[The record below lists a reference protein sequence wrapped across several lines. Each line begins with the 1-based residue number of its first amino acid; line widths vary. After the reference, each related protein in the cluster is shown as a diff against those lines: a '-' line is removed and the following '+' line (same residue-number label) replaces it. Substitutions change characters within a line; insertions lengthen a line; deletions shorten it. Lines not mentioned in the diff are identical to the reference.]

1 MKKTLQIILFCIF
14 CICNI
19 NANTYTIK
27 RLGIENGL
35 SSNYVVGIT
44 QDIQGRMWFATE
56 SGLNCF
62 DGNHFKV
69 YKKYS
74 SDLCGNELNAIY
86 SDDKDYRIWIGS
98 QRDGLSIFDCLQQ
111 TFRTVRAGENDQSI
125 TTNDITDIKG
135 SKKGHGIWITTYH
148 RGINYYDKKKDKFIQ
163 IYDNKVPAL
172 GGKKCF
178 TGCDDGKGNI
188 YLGHDGQGMSII
200 STKDWKLRNFTHSNN
215 DDCSIPSNVIHS
227 ICVDSYN
234 NVWVGTD
241 NGLALFNPKT
251 GKFTSFRHDPKNPCS
266 ILSGQIRDIKEMKN
280 GELWICI
287 NMGGVSIIDLK
298 NSFLVSPKELKF
310 KNIIAQNNVNG
321 LSSPNARTIFQD
333 RFGNIWIGNYRAGID
348 IISYE
353 QPSFR
358 TLPYI
363 IKADAD
369 AISRQV
375 WGLSSIGNDVYVS
388 AEEEIHKFANGKRK
402 ETINLAPYSFISNSH
417 LNVIYRDK
425 KNNLW
430 LGGYMN
436 GVMLFNPKTNKVERI
451 KGSNGLNVN
460 CFFEDGED
468 ILIGAD
474 EGIYKYNNG
483 NFVCWQEIQNQ
494 LPDRMVHGIL
504 RDKEGKLWIGTFGQG
519 ISIFNKNNKMSLN
532 LVKSNGFPSNA
543 VNHMILDS
551 NKKVWVATREG
562 LVKFDNTS
570 LPKKYKVFKEE
581 DGLENSQVRAIC
593 EDRRHNIWVS
603 TNSGISL
610 FDMNSKILLSY
621 NNHDGIPI
629 GEFMSK
635 SVSMTND
642 GLIYFGSQNGVCY
655 FNPDYVTRKMK
666 VAPASITGFATFTSN
681 KESKNEEKEIAFLSG
696 KVELPNNQNTFKIS
710 FSVLDITQSD
720 QAEFSYMLEGLENIW
735 YNAQNEKQI
744 TFRNIP
750 PGKYK
755 FLIRSRLKNQDWD
768 SNVASLDI
776 IIAPPL
782 LLTWYFK
789 VLYCIIATII
799 IILILKSYKKKVYL
813 EGSLKMEKKKIS
825 DQQEL
830 NNERLRFYTNIT
842 HELRTPLT
850 LILGPL
856 EDLLCDKSLS
866 LKQINKI
873 GIIRDSSHRLLNLIN
888 DIMEFRKTETQNRK
902 LSVEKDDI
910 STVINEVGIR
920 FKELNSNPKVS
931 YIIDIKSE
939 NNNIYFDKEMIVTIL
954 NNLLSNASKYTPKGE
969 IRISL
974 NSINENNIDYTVISV
989 SDTGYGI
996 TENDLPHIFNRY
1008 YQGTGKYQI
1017 AGSGIGLALVKGLVE
1032 LHQAILD
1039 VESQEGK
1046 GTTFTLKLIT
1056 DNTYPEA
1063 IHKNSVEVQPNDFEL
1078 SEEETQEV
1086 QNAQKTL
1093 VLIVEDNSDIR
1104 EYIRTSLCDDYEILT
1119 ASNGKEGWDIAKNK
1133 IPNIII
1139 SDIMMPVMDG
1149 IELCKLVKEDICT
1162 SHIPVILLTAKDS
1175 LQDKEMGYDS
1185 GADSYI
1191 TKPFS
1196 AKLLTSRIV
1205 NILEARKKIARL
1217 IKSTQA
1223 QSEQEEAYKSLNKL
1237 DNVFIDKITKIIEDN
1252 LDMEKMDIGFIA
1264 DKMCM
1269 SHSTLYRKIKG
1280 LTDMSANELIR
1291 KIKMQNGEKLLLKG
1305 EQSISEIS
1313 YMIGF
1318 SSVAYFRQCFKDE
1331 YGMSPSEYVKS
1342 KSSKKDQE

>member
-1 MKKTLQIILFCIF
+1 
-14 CICNI
+14 
-19 NANTYTIK
+19 
-27 RLGIENGL
+27 
-35 SSNYVVGIT
+35 
-44 QDIQGRMWFATE
+44 
-56 SGLNCF
+56 
-62 DGNHFKV
+62 
-69 YKKYS
+69 
-74 SDLCGNELNAIY
+74 
-86 SDDKDYRIWIGS
+86 
-98 QRDGLSIFDCLQQ
+98 
-111 TFRTVRAGENDQSI
+111 
-125 TTNDITDIKG
+125 
-135 SKKGHGIWITTYH
+135 
-148 RGINYYDKKKDKFIQ
+148 
-163 IYDNKVPAL
+163 
-172 GGKKCF
+172 
-178 TGCDDGKGNI
+178 
-188 YLGHDGQGMSII
+188 
-200 STKDWKLRNFTHSNN
+200 
-215 DDCSIPSNVIHS
+215 
-227 ICVDSYN
+227 
-234 NVWVGTD
+234 
-241 NGLALFNPKT
+241 
-251 GKFTSFRHDPKNPCS
+251 
-266 ILSGQIRDIKEMKN
+266 
-280 GELWICI
+280 
-287 NMGGVSIIDLK
+287 
-298 NSFLVSPKELKF
+298 
-310 KNIIAQNNVNG
+310 
-321 LSSPNARTIFQD
+321 
-333 RFGNIWIGNYRAGID
+333 
-348 IISYE
+348 
-353 QPSFR
+353 
-358 TLPYI
+358 
-363 IKADAD
+363 
-369 AISRQV
+369 
-375 WGLSSIGNDVYVS
+375 
-388 AEEEIHKFANGKRK
+388 
-402 ETINLAPYSFISNSH
+402 
-417 LNVIYRDK
+417 
-425 KNNLW
+425 
-430 LGGYMN
+430 
-436 GVMLFNPKTNKVERI
+436 
-451 KGSNGLNVN
+451 
-460 CFFEDGED
+460 
-468 ILIGAD
+468 
-474 EGIYKYNNG
+474 
-483 NFVCWQEIQNQ
+483 
-494 LPDRMVHGIL
+494 
-504 RDKEGKLWIGTFGQG
+504 
-519 ISIFNKNNKMSLN
+519 
-532 LVKSNGFPSNA
+532 
-543 VNHMILDS
+543 
-551 NKKVWVATREG
+551 
-562 LVKFDNTS
+562 
-570 LPKKYKVFKEE
+570 
-581 DGLENSQVRAIC
+581 
-593 EDRRHNIWVS
+593 
-603 TNSGISL
+603 
-610 FDMNSKILLSY
+610 
-621 NNHDGIPI
+621 
-629 GEFMSK
+629 
-635 SVSMTND
+635 
-642 GLIYFGSQNGVCY
+642 
-655 FNPDYVTRKMK
+655 
-666 VAPASITGFATFTSN
+666 
-681 KESKNEEKEIAFLSG
+681 
-696 KVELPNNQNTFKIS
+696 
-710 FSVLDITQSD
+710 
-720 QAEFSYMLEGLENIW
+720 MLEGLENIW

-789 VLYCIIATII
+789 VLYCIIGTII

-1032 LHQAILD
+1032 LHQAILE
-1039 VESQEGK
+1039 VES
-1046 GTTFTLKLIT
+1046 
-1056 DNTYPEA
+1056 
-1063 IHKNSVEVQPNDFEL
+1063 
-1078 SEEETQEV
+1078 QEV

-1139 SDIMMPVMDG
+1139 SDIVMPVMDG

>member
-1 MKKTLQIILFCIF
+1 
-14 CICNI
+14 
-19 NANTYTIK
+19 
-27 RLGIENGL
+27 
-35 SSNYVVGIT
+35 
-44 QDIQGRMWFATE
+44 
-56 SGLNCF
+56 
-62 DGNHFKV
+62 
-69 YKKYS
+69 
-74 SDLCGNELNAIY
+74 
-86 SDDKDYRIWIGS
+86 
-98 QRDGLSIFDCLQQ
+98 
-111 TFRTVRAGENDQSI
+111 
-125 TTNDITDIKG
+125 
-135 SKKGHGIWITTYH
+135 
-148 RGINYYDKKKDKFIQ
+148 
-163 IYDNKVPAL
+163 
-172 GGKKCF
+172 
-178 TGCDDGKGNI
+178 
-188 YLGHDGQGMSII
+188 
-200 STKDWKLRNFTHSNN
+200 
-215 DDCSIPSNVIHS
+215 
-227 ICVDSYN
+227 
-234 NVWVGTD
+234 
-241 NGLALFNPKT
+241 
-251 GKFTSFRHDPKNPCS
+251 
-266 ILSGQIRDIKEMKN
+266 
-280 GELWICI
+280 
-287 NMGGVSIIDLK
+287 
-298 NSFLVSPKELKF
+298 
-310 KNIIAQNNVNG
+310 
-321 LSSPNARTIFQD
+321 
-333 RFGNIWIGNYRAGID
+333 
-348 IISYE
+348 
-353 QPSFR
+353 
-358 TLPYI
+358 
-363 IKADAD
+363 
-369 AISRQV
+369 
-375 WGLSSIGNDVYVS
+375 
-388 AEEEIHKFANGKRK
+388 
-402 ETINLAPYSFISNSH
+402 
-417 LNVIYRDK
+417 
-425 KNNLW
+425 
-430 LGGYMN
+430 
-436 GVMLFNPKTNKVERI
+436 
-451 KGSNGLNVN
+451 
-460 CFFEDGED
+460 
-468 ILIGAD
+468 
-474 EGIYKYNNG
+474 
-483 NFVCWQEIQNQ
+483 
-494 LPDRMVHGIL
+494 
-504 RDKEGKLWIGTFGQG
+504 
-519 ISIFNKNNKMSLN
+519 
-532 LVKSNGFPSNA
+532 
-543 VNHMILDS
+543 
-551 NKKVWVATREG
+551 
-562 LVKFDNTS
+562 
-570 LPKKYKVFKEE
+570 
-581 DGLENSQVRAIC
+581 
-593 EDRRHNIWVS
+593 
-603 TNSGISL
+603 
-610 FDMNSKILLSY
+610 
-621 NNHDGIPI
+621 
-629 GEFMSK
+629 
-635 SVSMTND
+635 
-642 GLIYFGSQNGVCY
+642 
-655 FNPDYVTRKMK
+655 
-666 VAPASITGFATFTSN
+666 
-681 KESKNEEKEIAFLSG
+681 
-696 KVELPNNQNTFKIS
+696 
-710 FSVLDITQSD
+710 
-720 QAEFSYMLEGLENIW
+720 
-735 YNAQNEKQI
+735 
-744 TFRNIP
+744 
-750 PGKYK
+750 
-755 FLIRSRLKNQDWD
+755 
-768 SNVASLDI
+768 
-776 IIAPPL
+776 
-782 LLTWYFK
+782 
-789 VLYCIIATII
+789 
-799 IILILKSYKKKVYL
+799 
-813 EGSLKMEKKKIS
+813 
-825 DQQEL
+825 
-830 NNERLRFYTNIT
+830 
-842 HELRTPLT
+842 
-850 LILGPL
+850 
-856 EDLLCDKSLS
+856 
-866 LKQINKI
+866 
-873 GIIRDSSHRLLNLIN
+873 
-888 DIMEFRKTETQNRK
+888 MEFRKTETQNRK

-1342 KSSKKDQE
+1342 KSSRKDQE

>member
-1 MKKTLQIILFCIF
+1 
-14 CICNI
+14 
-19 NANTYTIK
+19 
-27 RLGIENGL
+27 
-35 SSNYVVGIT
+35 
-44 QDIQGRMWFATE
+44 
-56 SGLNCF
+56 
-62 DGNHFKV
+62 
-69 YKKYS
+69 
-74 SDLCGNELNAIY
+74 
-86 SDDKDYRIWIGS
+86 
-98 QRDGLSIFDCLQQ
+98 
-111 TFRTVRAGENDQSI
+111 
-125 TTNDITDIKG
+125 
-135 SKKGHGIWITTYH
+135 
-148 RGINYYDKKKDKFIQ
+148 
-163 IYDNKVPAL
+163 
-172 GGKKCF
+172 
-178 TGCDDGKGNI
+178 
-188 YLGHDGQGMSII
+188 
-200 STKDWKLRNFTHSNN
+200 
-215 DDCSIPSNVIHS
+215 
-227 ICVDSYN
+227 
-234 NVWVGTD
+234 
-241 NGLALFNPKT
+241 
-251 GKFTSFRHDPKNPCS
+251 
-266 ILSGQIRDIKEMKN
+266 
-280 GELWICI
+280 
-287 NMGGVSIIDLK
+287 
-298 NSFLVSPKELKF
+298 
-310 KNIIAQNNVNG
+310 
-321 LSSPNARTIFQD
+321 
-333 RFGNIWIGNYRAGID
+333 
-348 IISYE
+348 
-353 QPSFR
+353 
-358 TLPYI
+358 
-363 IKADAD
+363 
-369 AISRQV
+369 
-375 WGLSSIGNDVYVS
+375 
-388 AEEEIHKFANGKRK
+388 
-402 ETINLAPYSFISNSH
+402 
-417 LNVIYRDK
+417 
-425 KNNLW
+425 
-430 LGGYMN
+430 
-436 GVMLFNPKTNKVERI
+436 
-451 KGSNGLNVN
+451 
-460 CFFEDGED
+460 
-468 ILIGAD
+468 
-474 EGIYKYNNG
+474 
-483 NFVCWQEIQNQ
+483 
-494 LPDRMVHGIL
+494 
-504 RDKEGKLWIGTFGQG
+504 
-519 ISIFNKNNKMSLN
+519 
-532 LVKSNGFPSNA
+532 
-543 VNHMILDS
+543 
-551 NKKVWVATREG
+551 
-562 LVKFDNTS
+562 
-570 LPKKYKVFKEE
+570 
-581 DGLENSQVRAIC
+581 
-593 EDRRHNIWVS
+593 
-603 TNSGISL
+603 
-610 FDMNSKILLSY
+610 
-621 NNHDGIPI
+621 
-629 GEFMSK
+629 
-635 SVSMTND
+635 
-642 GLIYFGSQNGVCY
+642 
-655 FNPDYVTRKMK
+655 
-666 VAPASITGFATFTSN
+666 
-681 KESKNEEKEIAFLSG
+681 
-696 KVELPNNQNTFKIS
+696 
-710 FSVLDITQSD
+710 
-720 QAEFSYMLEGLENIW
+720 
-735 YNAQNEKQI
+735 
-744 TFRNIP
+744 
-750 PGKYK
+750 
-755 FLIRSRLKNQDWD
+755 
-768 SNVASLDI
+768 
-776 IIAPPL
+776 
-782 LLTWYFK
+782 
-789 VLYCIIATII
+789 
-799 IILILKSYKKKVYL
+799 
-813 EGSLKMEKKKIS
+813 MEKKKIS

-1252 LDMEKMDIGFIA
+1252 LDMEKMDIGIID
-1264 DKMCM
+1264 DKM
-1269 SHSTLYRKIKG
+1269 
-1280 LTDMSANELIR
+1280 
-1291 KIKMQNGEKLLLKG
+1291 
-1305 EQSISEIS
+1305 
-1313 YMIGF
+1313 
-1318 SSVAYFRQCFKDE
+1318 
-1331 YGMSPSEYVKS
+1331 
-1342 KSSKKDQE
+1342 